1 MIDKKIEKDKD
12 KDKVLK
18 LGNRLEIFLIFRL
31 WNLLGFDYI
40 YTCFYLLFFY

>member
-1 MIDKKIEKDKD
+1 LIDKKIEKDKD

-18 LGNRLEIFLIFRL
+18 LGNQLEIFRIFRL

-40 YTCFYLLFFY
+40 YMFFTYYFY